1 MNTLKNLF
9 LTKTVKI
16 VLVTFLILTLNS
28 CEDKPVYKG
37 KPKNAISVKRAKE
50 LSNNFDAR
58 YDTISALIGKPDN
71 RSSWHS
77 IAELEQYI
85 AYIKKEGVDR
95 GLDVD
100 GIRIYFGAYGPKDKG
115 RANYSTLFLV
125 PTVKGS
131 TNSIQGAKNFA
142 AVDGESEDTDIDP
155 LNFGTLGDP
164 PSKNYK

>member
-9 LTKTVKI
+9 LTKTIKA

-28 CEDKPVYKG
+28 CVDKPIYKG
-37 KPKNAISVKRAKE
+37 KPENAISVKRAIE
-50 LSNNFDAR
+50 LNNNFNAR
-58 YDTISALIGKPDN
+58 HDTVSALIGKPDN

-100 GIRIYFGAYGPKDKG
+100 GIRIYFGAYGPKEVG
-115 RANYSTLFLV
+115 RENYSTLFLV

-131 TNSIQGAKNFA
+131 ANAIQETKNFA
-142 AVDGESEDTDIDP
+142 AVGDDSEDIDIDP
-155 LNFGTLGDP
+155 LNWGELGNP
-164 PSKNYK
+164 PKKKYK